1 MGFYAACYNSSF
13 HNKLLFMSNSY
24 FQFKQFTIHHDRC
37 AMKVGTDGVLL
48 GAWAPLIQ
56 PRHILDIGT
65 GSGLIALMLAQRYP
79 QAQVTGIDIDTA
91 SIEQAAANVAASPFA
106 ERVAVKCQALQALQD
121 ATASFDAIA
130 CNPPFFEETL
140 LPPDAGRAAARHT
153 TSLPFQEL
161 VTISAQ
167 LLCDGGRFCVVLPT
181 TAFDAF
187 RLLCFREGLFLVARC
202 DVQTSP
208 RKAPKRTL
216 ACFTKGSKTSP
227 AQTTTTQLILME
239 NGHRSSDYTAL
250 TRDFYLA

>member
-1 MGFYAACYNSSF
+1 
-13 HNKLLFMSNSY
+13 MSHSY

-106 ERVAVKCQALQALQD
+106 ERVSVKCQALQALQD

-130 CNPPFFEETL
+130 CNPPFFE
-140 LPPDAGRAAARHT
+140 
-153 TSLPFQEL
+153 
-161 VTISAQ
+161 
-167 LLCDGGRFCVVLPT
+167 
-181 TAFDAF
+181 
-187 RLLCFREGLFLVARC
+187 
-202 DVQTSP
+202 
-208 RKAPKRTL
+208 
-216 ACFTKGSKTSP
+216 
-227 AQTTTTQLILME
+227 
-239 NGHRSSDYTAL
+239 
-250 TRDFYLA
+250 